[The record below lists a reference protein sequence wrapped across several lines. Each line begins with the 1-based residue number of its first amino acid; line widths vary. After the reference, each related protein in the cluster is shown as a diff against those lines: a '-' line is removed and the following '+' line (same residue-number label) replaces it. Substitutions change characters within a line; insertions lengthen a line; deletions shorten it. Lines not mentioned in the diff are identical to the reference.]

1 MTLAPHPGLV
11 QEVRAALDQG
21 RSLAQL
27 ERTLLADGDAVDEV
41 AAAWLYAWAYD
52 AVRPSR
58 DHLAARVAGDAI
70 RSER

>member
-1 MTLAPHPGLV
+1 MPSPTGVDLV
-11 QEVRAALDQG
+11 EEVRAELEQG

-52 AVRPSR
+52 AMRPMIDR
-58 DHLAARVAGDAI
+58 LAGRVPGDP
-70 RSER
+70 

>member
-1 MTLAPHPGLV
+1 MPSPTAVDLV
-11 QEVRAALDQG
+11 EEVRAELEQG

-52 AVRPSR
+52 AMRPMIDR
-58 DHLAARVAGDAI
+58 LAGRVPGDP
-70 RSER
+70 